1 VAEFLGSAGGIG
13 YLRGMSGPSP
23 LRNTTFRRLFAAQA
37 LALVGMGLTTVALA
51 LLAYELDPAQAGLV
65 LGGAL
70 GLKMVVKVFVAPI
83 AGAYANRLPRRA
95 LLGSLDLFR
104 AGLVALYPF
113 IDATWQVYTLVAVIA
128 AAEGAFN
135 PLFQATIPDV
145 LKDEGQ
151 YTKALSYSRVAFD
164 LENVASPLLAA
175 LFLGFATYDLLFEL
189 NAVAFLLSAALLF
202 VGRLPTPDREDVREV
217 LPAFQKVTRGLRL
230 YFASRELRGVFVLYF
245 AIATGS
251 ATAIVATVLY
261 VKSGLGLADTQVALA
276 MTGFGAGSIFAALLL
291 PRLLDRVSDLSVMLG
306 GGGIIGAAL
315 VLSAGTPSFPVFI
328 FLWALMGLGTAIAM
342 TPVGRVI
349 TRASVSGH
357 RAELFAA
364 QYALSHCAWLVLYPL
379 VGVLVGV
386 FSFSVSFAIFA
397 AFALV
402 ATAATYFT
410 WRG

>member
-1 VAEFLGSAGGIG
+1 MTAL
-13 YLRGMSGPSP
+13 SP
-23 LRNTTFRRLFAAQA
+23 LRNPTFRRLFAAQA

-51 LLAYELDPAQAGLV
+51 LLVYELDPAQAGVV

-70 GLKMVVKVFVAPI
+70 GLKMAVKIIVAPF

-104 AGLVALYPF
+104 AALIALYPF

-135 PLFQATIPDV
+135 PLFQATVPDV
-145 LKDEGQ
+145 LTDEGQ
-151 YTKALSYSRVAFD
+151 YTKALSYSRIAFD

-175 LFLGFATYDLLFEL
+175 LFLGFATFDFLFEV
-189 NAVAFLLSAALLF
+189 NAVAFFLSAALLF
-202 VGRLPTPDREDVREV
+202 ATRLPTPVPEGEGVVPR
-217 LPAFQKVTRGLRL
+217 PFQKVTRGLRL
-230 YFASRELRGVFVLYF
+230 YFGNRELRGVFVLYF

-251 ATAIVATVLY
+251 AAAIVGTVLY
-261 VKSGLGLADTQVALA
+261 VKNGLGLADAQVALA
-276 MTGFGAGSIFAALLL
+276 MTGFGAGSILAALLL
-291 PRLLDRVSDLSVMLG
+291 PRLLDRGSDLSAMFG
-306 GGGIIGAAL
+306 GGVIVGAAL
-315 VLSAGTPSFPVFI
+315 LLSAGTPNFPVFI
-328 FLWALMGLGTAIAM
+328 FCWALMGFGTALAM

-349 TRASVSGH
+349 TRASDATH

-379 VGVLVGV
+379 VGILMGA
-386 FSFSVSFAIFA
+386 FSFSV
-397 AFALV
+397 AFALLAALALI
-402 ATAATYFT
+402 ATLITHFI